1 VEIERNDWDRWKTDP
16 VTKEVFKVLQE
27 RQHKIAHGLAM
38 GGAMIAP
45 DNAEAVGRYRE
56 IEDLLTMD
64 YEDMRPAK
72 EE

>member
-27 RQHKIAHGLAM
+27 RQHKIANGLGM
-38 GGAMIAP
+38 GGAVVTP
-45 DNAEAVGRYRE
+45 DNAIASGRYQE
-56 IEDLLTMD
+56 IEDLLTMT
-64 YEDMRPAK
+64 YEDMKPVK